1 MIYSIIRLLN
11 DGETEAFMV
20 SGEQLNSEM
29 QCYTFEGVMV
39 HSNLMVFEMADHEA
53 SGHQG
58 KNYNFQASIFNDDEL
73 LKLIREQHGK
83 YDLIEVYDQMILK
96 HNVPVCLLT
105 HILYECKV
113 TMGLFS

>member
-1 MIYSIIRLLN
+1 MNWIKKTLHFGEKIKKSITKRI
-11 DGETEAFMV
+11 TK
-20 SGEQLNSEM
+20 Q
-29 QCYTFEGVMV
+29 
-39 HSNLMVFEMADHEA
+39 EMAD
-53 SGHQG
+53 S
-58 KNYNFQASIFNDDEL
+58 KWMPSCCTSSPILKASIFNDDEL